1 MSKFFSTLII
11 VVLTFKAYSQV
22 AVDLEKGDK
31 AFDEMIYDEALFFF
45 ESANDV
51 QPNDASIT
59 RRIGKVYRR
68 IGLPAA
74 AAEWY
79 KKTLDLGSTEA
90 NDMLNYAE
98 ILKSLG
104 QYDEAIKWYGK
115 YKQKVPTDKRA
126 ISHTLDPEYHLD
138 LFADTLKYTSKKLK
152 INNPDPVIGICAY
165 EDKKLLISAVDLEL
179 NIQKNDQM
187 QLISYLDIY
196 EVVVGED
203 FELSNPKKLSSTI
216 NTKYHDGP
224 MCYSFD
230 GRSLLITRNNIKKN
244 KGVIDQTG
252 SVNTKIYEAKLTN
265 SGNWMNAVELPFN
278 NDDFSNAHPTI
289 TRDGSELYF
298 ASNRPGGYGGMD
310 LYLVKK
316 EGAVW
321 GQPINLGPNVNTEGN
336 EMFPFISNIG
346 TLYFASDGHAGLGGL
361 DIFFSEKNQKDEWM
375 IPLNMGVPLNGPQ
388 DDFSIYYDDT
398 NDQGYF
404 CSNRSGQGNDDIYF
418 FQFKTL
424 QEMTLNGNISLED
437 SLVTMEGETV
447 LIETVGSGVI
457 SETKIDSKGNFK
469 YVAKP
474 GEQIIVR
481 LANKKYVDAPDSLF
495 TYTVPAIIKD
505 PNANIGRKKLKLLTP
520 LNHVGPLSQY
530 KEPDLTAIALLNAG
544 DGKNQNEN
552 GNANKDKDGTTNG
565 TGKKPPIK
573 VVKPDEKIPA
583 KPPVEQKPSE
593 FEQTVSVVNMDS
605 LHIQNIYFDYNKSVL
620 REVDKV
626 ILDKIVG
633 LLKTDPSMTVLVQA
647 HCDSRGNRIYNENLS
662 MSRAFAVKA
671 YFISKGI
678 SRNRMKINWYGES
691 RQVNNCVDDNA
702 PCSEEEYMMN
712 RRAEFKIIKPTIN

>member
-1 MSKFFSTLII
+1 MKKIFFTLI
-11 VVLTFKAYSQV
+11 VFLFVTTVSAQV

-31 AFDEMIYDEALFFF
+31 AFDAMVYDEALFFF
-45 ESANDV
+45 ESANDL
-51 QPNDASIT
+51 QPNDVTIT

-79 KKTLDLGSTEA
+79 KKTLDLGSTDA

-104 QYDEAIKWYGK
+104 QYDEAIKWYDK
-115 YKQKVPTDKRA
+115 YKQQVPTDKRA
-126 ISHTLDPEYHLD
+126 ISHTIDPEYHLD
-138 LFADTLKYTSKKLK
+138 LFADTLKYVSKKLK
-152 INNPDPVIGICAY
+152 INNPDPVIGVCAY
-165 EDKKLLISAVDLEL
+165 EDKKLLISAVDLDL
-179 NIQKNDQM
+179 NVEKNDQM

-196 EVVVGED
+196 EVSVSED
-203 FELSNPKKLSSTI
+203 FELSSPKKLSSTI

-230 GRSLLITRNNIKKN
+230 DKSLLITRNNIKKN

-252 SVNTKIYEAKLTN
+252 SVNTKIYEARLTN

-278 NDDFSNAHPTI
+278 NDNYSNAHPTI

-298 ASNRPGGYGGMD
+298 ASNRPGGFGGMD
-310 LYLVKK
+310 LYMVRK
-316 EGAVW
+316 EGPVW
-321 GQPINLGPNVNTEGN
+321 SEPINLGPNVNTEGN
-336 EMFPFISNIG
+336 EMFPYISNIG

-375 IPLNMGVPLNGPQ
+375 IPLNMGVPLNGTQ

-424 QEMTLNGNISLED
+424 QEMSLNGNISLED

-447 LIETVGSGVI
+447 LIESIGTGVT

-474 GEQIIVR
+474 GEHIIIR
-481 LANKKYVDAPDSLF
+481 LANRKYVDAPDTLF
-495 TYTVPAIIKD
+495 EYQVPQIIKD
-505 PNANIGRKKLKLLTP
+505 PNSNLGRKKLKLISP
-520 LNHVGPLSQY
+520 IKHVGPLSMY
-530 KEPDLTAIALLNAG
+530 KEPDLTAIALLNP
-544 DGKNQNEN
+544 
-552 GNANKDKDGTTNG
+552 DGTKSSDSQAEGNSPG
-565 TGKKPPIK
+565 KDSGKKPPIK
-573 VVKPDEKIPA
+573 TTKPEDKLPA

-593 FEQTVSVVNMDS
+593 FEKTVSVVNMDS
-605 LHIQNIYFDYNKSVL
+605 LHIQNVYFDYNKSKI
-620 REVDKV
+620 RDEDKA

-633 LLKTDPSMTVLVQA
+633 ILKADPSMTVLVQA
-647 HCDSRGNRIYNENLS
+647 HCDSRGNRVYNENLS

-671 YFISKGI
+671 YFISKGVP
-678 SRNRMKINWYGES
+678 RNRMKINWYGES
-691 RQVNNCVDDNA
+691 RQVNNCVDENA
-702 PCSEEEYMMN
+702 PCSEEEYLMN
-712 RRAEFKIIKPTIN
+712 RRAEFKIIKPTN

>member
-1 MSKFFSTLII
+1 MKKILFTLIAFLFI
-11 VVLTFKAYSQV
+11 LNASAQV
-22 AVDLEKGDK
+22 ALDLEKGDK
-31 AFDEMIYDEALFFF
+31 AFDEMVYDEALFFF
-45 ESANDV
+45 ENANDQ
-51 QPNDASIT
+51 QPNDINIT

-79 KKTLDLGSTEA
+79 KKTLDLGSKDP

-104 QYDEAIKWYGK
+104 QYDEAIKWYDK
-115 YKQKVPTDKRA
+115 LKQQVPTDKRA
-126 ISHTLDPEYHLD
+126 ISHTIDPEYHLD
-138 LFADTLKYTSKKLK
+138 LFADTLKYVSKKLK

-165 EDKKLLISAVDLEL
+165 EDKKLLISAVDLDL
-179 NIQKNDQM
+179 NVQKNDQM
-187 QLISYLDIY
+187 QLISYLDIF
-196 EVVVGED
+196 EVSAGED

-252 SVNTKIYEAKLTN
+252 SVNTKIYEARLTN
-265 SGNWMNAVELPFN
+265 SGNWMNAEELPFN
-278 NDDFSNAHPTI
+278 NDNFSNAHPTI
-289 TRDGSELYF
+289 TRDGTELYF

-310 LYLVKK
+310 LYMVRK
-316 EGAVW
+316 EGPVW
-321 GQPINLGPNVNTEGN
+321 SEPINLGPNVNTEGN

-361 DIFFSEKNQKDEWM
+361 DIFFSEKNQKGDWM
-375 IPLNMGVPLNGPQ
+375 IPLNMGVPLNGAQ

-424 QEMTLNGNISLED
+424 QEMTLNGNITLED

-447 LIETVGSGVI
+447 LIETIGTGIV
-457 SETKIDSKGNFK
+457 SETKLDSKGNFK

-481 LANKKYVDAPDSLF
+481 LANKKYVDAPDTLF
-495 TYTVPAIIKD
+495 QYQVPQTIKD
-505 PNANIGRKKLKLLTP
+505 PNSNLGRKKLKLIAP
-520 LNHVGPLSQY
+520 INHVGPLSEY
-530 KEPDLTAIALLNAG
+530 KEPDLTAIALLGPGNTTKDPKEIKKD
-544 DGKNQNEN
+544 DGGK
-552 GNANKDKDGTTNG
+552 TSG
-565 TGKKPPIK
+565 TGSKTPGK
-573 VVKPDEKIPA
+573 VVKPEDKLPA

-593 FEQTVSVVNMDS
+593 FEQTISAVNMDS
-605 LHIQNIYFDYNKSVL
+605 LHIQNVYFDYNKAVL
-620 REVDKV
+620 REEDKV
-626 ILDKIVG
+626 ILDKIVS
-633 LLKTDPSMTVLVQA
+633 LLKADQTMTVLVQA

-671 YFISKGI
+671 YFISKGVP
-678 SRNRMKINWYGES
+678 RNRMKINWYGES
-691 RQVNNCVDDNA
+691 RQVNNCVDENV

-712 RRAEFKIIKPTIN
+712 RRAEFKIIKPKN